1 MSKLFYFHARSLCL
15 VINLSA
21 TNSKVCE
28 MQVIFI
34 KISIHTHVNASR
46 FCNKTRL
53 LNFSTFYDVLL
64 LIAVLV
70 LKIPSS
76 VNSWQNVMAVSE
88 KGRGCRHRFLDG
100 SFFFLVTSKINR
112 GDTTRLIK
120 WKANC
125 ICELFLFLCLPCG
138 RSHNVGSGG
147 VSMGRRREGRKRLRL
162 GGEQSNHQHQFN

>member
-1 MSKLFYFHARSLCL
+1 MK
-15 VINLSA
+15 
-21 TNSKVCE
+21 
-28 MQVIFI
+28 
-34 KISIHTHVNASR
+34 ASR

-53 LNFSTFYDVLL
+53 LNFSTFYDVFL

-76 VNSWQNVMAVSE
+76 VFSWQNVVVSK
-88 KGRGCRHRFLDG
+88 KGERVSTSIFRLFLL
-100 SFFFLVTSKINR
+100 FLVSSKINR

-125 ICELFLFLCLPCG
+125 ICQLFLLLCLPCG

-147 VSMGRRREGRKRLRL
+147 VSMGFRREGRKRLRL

>member
-1 MSKLFYFHARSLCL
+1 MK
-15 VINLSA
+15 
-21 TNSKVCE
+21 
-28 MQVIFI
+28 
-34 KISIHTHVNASR
+34 ASR

-88 KGRGCRHRFLDG
+88 KGERVSTSIFRLFLL
-100 SFFFLVTSKINR
+100 FLVSSKINR

-125 ICELFLFLCLPCG
+125 ICQLFLLLCLPCG